1 MFYATLSGRRAVPSH
16 YLLKIESF
24 PSLSKA
30 PIESYSSEFKAGG
43 YKWELSIY
51 PTGDKK
57 NGGQDHISMFLRLL
71 DTNSLP
77 AGWEVNAIFTFFVF
91 DRIRDEYVTV
101 QDAITVLRFHSMKTN
116 WGIPKFIDLET
127 FNDRSNGYLVD
138 GTCTFGAE
146 VFVVKN
152 TFKGERLSA
161 IDEPVT
167 CTYTWKINSFS
178 SMTRDNYPSDTF
190 VGGDYEW

>member
-1 MFYATLSGRRAVPSH
+1 
-16 YLLKIESF
+16 
-24 PSLSKA
+24 
-30 PIESYSSEFKAGG
+30 
-43 YKWELSIY
+43 
-51 PTGDKK
+51 
-57 NGGQDHISMFLRLL
+57 
-71 DTNSLP
+71 
-77 AGWEVNAIFTFFVF
+77 
-91 DRIRDEYVTV
+91 
-101 QDAITVLRFHSMKTN
+101 MKTK

-167 CTYTWKINSFS
+167 CTHTWKINSFS
-178 SMTRDNYPSDTF
+178 SILTREYYPSDAF
-190 VGGDYEW
+190 VGGDYTW